1 MIWFNALILSE
12 AKLLFLSLNT
22 NLGIAEPDKKA
33 HILFWYTF
41 SNLIVVI
48 KLIKLIKMKTFLK
61 ILLTALAVI
70 VLATVLPGVS
80 VSGYLSAIIV
90 AVVIALLNM
99 VVKPLLIFFT
109 LPATIV
115 TFGLFLFVINAIIIL
130 LADKLVGGFAVSG
143 FFAALL
149 FSILLS
155 IFRSVL
161 FSLLKE
167 KK

>member
-1 MIWFNALILSE
+1 MIWFYALILSE

-48 KLIKLIKMKTFLK
+48 KFIKMKTFLK
-61 ILLTALAVI
+61 ILFTALAVV

-130 LADKLVGGFAVSG
+130 LADKLVDGFAVSG

>member
-1 MIWFNALILSE
+1 MIWFDALILSE

-48 KLIKLIKMKTFLK
+48 KLIKMKTFLK

-80 VSGYLSAIIV
+80 VSGSLSAIIV

-99 VVKPLLIFFT
+99 FVKPLLIFFT

-130 LADKLVGGFAVSG
+130 LADKLVDGFAVSG